1 MEEVDIIDVCGK
13 MIALQK
19 KVDQQK
25 KVSGMVDLDT
35 ATLLADCRDY
45 VVFLV
50 ADAIEKDSKSVSDL
64 LVLLTRCKGM
74 CESENDREH
83 VGFFFSL
90 SLVLSLKF
98 GLGMFKSETISRED
112 FEESWTRTR
121 EALGL

>member
-1 MEEVDIIDVCGK
+1 MEEVDILDVCRK

-25 KVSGMVDLDT
+25 KVISMVDLDT

-50 ADAIEKDSKSVSDL
+50 ADTIEKDSKSVSDM
-64 LVLLTRCKGM
+64 LVLLTRCKSM
-74 CESENDREH
+74 CESENDKEH
-83 VGFFFSL
+83 VGFFLSL

-98 GLGMFKSETISRED
+98 GLGMFKSEAISRED
-112 FEESWTRTR
+112 FEERWTRTR
-121 EALGL
+121 DTLGL